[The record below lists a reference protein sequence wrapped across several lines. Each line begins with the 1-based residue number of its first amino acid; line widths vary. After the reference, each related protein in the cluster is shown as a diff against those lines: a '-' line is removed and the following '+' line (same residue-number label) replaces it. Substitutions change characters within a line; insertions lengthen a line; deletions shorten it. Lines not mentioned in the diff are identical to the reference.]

1 MEGIFLK
8 ILNMSITA
16 GWLVLAVLLLR
27 LLLRRAPK
35 AMIVVLWALVGLRL
49 VLPFSFESKASLVPS
64 SETVPPSILYE
75 QSPAIHSG
83 IPMVN
88 NTVNPVLS
96 QSMSPNLGD
105 SVNPM
110 QVAVAIA
117 AQVWLLGMAGMLV
130 YLLVSYL
137 RLRWQVREAARL
149 QGRIWIGDRIS
160 SPFILGILRPR
171 IYLPSDLEGR
181 DRDFV
186 IAHEQAHLKR
196 RDHWWKPLGFLLLSV
211 HWFNPL
217 LWVGY
222 ILLCRD
228 IELACD
234 EKVIRS
240 LGSEAKKPYSETL
253 LRCSAKRAAVSACP
267 LAFGEVGVKQRIKG
281 ILHYKKPTL
290 WILIAAMLLTGAF
303 AVAFLTDPAT
313 EPEVPTL
320 QEDVPTQETA
330 DVTTPSASE
339 KEPVTPTPIPLA
351 GLKLK
356 FPQYF
361 GLDTAKGLEVYVWQ
375 MGKELYSWALLPG
388 RDQAYTLTE
397 LMDLHKHPATT
408 EEMRAIVASYG
419 LPRDMVTIIPFSM
432 PYSSYYYE
440 INVQYLREVEALFW
454 QDASISLGDTSCEII
469 DSSNGGLSMYYDI
482 DDDGVKEAVSL
493 GPGPTSGL
501 FTFTITVTQDGEV
514 EYFNMFS
521 SESYDLRFVL
531 DLDNNLLLEGTTH
544 GEEPEVHFFEVS
556 LANGNIRISRSANF
570 SYWGEQGPDSPWAPR
585 DGSIDRSAAE
595 YLSEYYLPD
604 KPDGLLHIQSYRI
617 FSSESTSGTPTT
629 DGDGNVTISTL
640 YMMVMHCSYNIST
653 QTPEA
658 ITAEITPAVMVVQ
671 HVNNESD
678 ILLDYQV
685 PTEEKGLTELFPTHL
700 IGSAKQTHIYQE
712 ELRAEC
718 DKLAAK
724 QAEKYHAGNTSENSA
739 PTEVTSP
746 TESTTEQTAND
757 DKTPSPK
764 LIVMGKNISDV
775 SRIVI
780 GGDGEQTK
788 LPFVAIMKA
797 LGAKFSWD
805 TSTTAT
811 VAFRGTEYLFDA
823 NRCSLTQKG
832 DSFNFLIPPPG
843 GKQYYQ
849 PMDYELIL
857 DSGTMYSLFAL
868 EGLGLRIIISP
879 NEMLVEIK

>member
-35 AMIVVLWALVGLRL
+35 AIIVVLWALVGLRL
-49 VLPFSFESKASLVPS
+49 VLPFTFESKASLVPS

-149 QGRIWIGDRIS
+149 QGRIWIGDRIG

-303 AVAFLTDPAT
+303 CVAFLTDPAT
-313 EPEVPTL
+313 EPEVPTV

-330 DVTTPSASE
+330 DTTTPSASE
-339 KEPVTPTPIPLA
+339 KEPVIPTPIPLA

-408 EEMRAIVASYG
+408 EEMRAIVVSYG

-454 QDASISLGDTSCEII
+454 QDASISLGDTSYDII
-469 DSSNGGLSMYYDI
+469 ISSNGGLSMYYDI

-493 GPGPTSGL
+493 GPGPTSGV

-514 EYFNMFS
+514 EYFNIFS
-521 SESYDLRFVL
+521 SEFYDLRFVL
-531 DLDNNLLLEGTTH
+531 DLDNNLLLEGTTQ
-544 GEEPEVHFFEVS
+544 GDEPEVHFFEVS
-556 LANGNIRISRSANF
+556 VADGNVKISKNTPF
-570 SYWGEQGPDSPWAPR
+570 SYWGKQGPDSPFAPKQ
-585 DGSIDRSAAE
+585 DKLDLAIAE
-595 YLSEYYLPD
+595 ALKAQYSPD
-604 KPDGLLHIQSYRI
+604 KPDGLFHCQN
-617 FSSESTSGTPTT
+617 FSALSAETVSGTPTV
-629 DGDGNVTISTL
+629 DGGGNVSVTTL
-640 YMMVMHCSYNIST
+640 YMMVLHCGYRNNSG
-653 QTPEA
+653 TPEL
-658 ITAEITPAVMVVQ
+658 ITAELTPAVMVLEQ
-671 HVNNESD
+671 SGEDSYR
-678 ILLDYQV
+678 LLSYQV
-685 PTEEKGLTELFPTHL
+685 PDEKNDLSQLFPSYL
-700 IGSAKQTHIYQE
+700 VSRAKQTHLYRQQLQE
-712 ELRAEC
+712 ECEQMAY
-718 DKLAAK
+718 
-724 QAEKYHAGNTSENSA
+724 QWIEKYS
-739 PTEVTSP
+739 
-746 TESTTEQTAND
+746 
-757 DKTPSPK
+757 
-764 LIVMGKNISDV
+764 
-775 SRIVI
+775 
-780 GGDGEQTK
+780 
-788 LPFVAIMKA
+788 
-797 LGAKFSWD
+797 
-805 TSTTAT
+805 
-811 VAFRGTEYLFDA
+811 
-823 NRCSLTQKG
+823 QK
-832 DSFNFLIPPPG
+832 
-843 GKQYYQ
+843 
-849 PMDYELIL
+849 
-857 DSGTMYSLFAL
+857 
-868 EGLGLRIIISP
+868 
-879 NEMLVEIK
+879 